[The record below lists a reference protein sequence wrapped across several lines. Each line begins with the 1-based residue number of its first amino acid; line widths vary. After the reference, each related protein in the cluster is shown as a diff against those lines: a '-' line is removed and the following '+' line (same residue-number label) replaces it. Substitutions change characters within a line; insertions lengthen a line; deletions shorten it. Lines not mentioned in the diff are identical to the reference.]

1 LNGPLHEQVWFN
13 GGLKKYHKDIDDL
26 KQYKCLNCSEMWPSI
41 LNYCLQCSIDPLKFS
56 KQNDMVPEID
66 TIPIII
72 RSNLESLTMI
82 EEILISPIL
91 SVMSVFRLPNGA
103 LISRVFIANLSQD
116 IKEFTKILPRLPLD
130 WPIIILKK
138 TSK

>member
-1 LNGPLHEQVWFN
+1 
-13 GGLKKYHKDIDDL
+13 
-26 KQYKCLNCSEMWPSI
+26 MWPSI

-116 IKEFTKILPRLPLD
+116 IKEFTKIPPRLSLD
-130 WPIIILKK
+130 WPIII
-138 TSK
+138 

>member
-1 LNGPLHEQVWFN
+1 
-13 GGLKKYHKDIDDL
+13 
-26 KQYKCLNCSEMWPSI
+26 
-41 LNYCLQCSIDPLKFS
+41 
-56 KQNDMVPEID
+56 MVPDKDYI
-66 TIPIII
+66 TIII
-72 RSNLESLTMI
+72 RSNLESLSMS
-82 EEILISPIL
+82 EEKSNFEEMSQIL
-91 SVMSVFRLPNGA
+91 SILSVFRLPNGA